1 MADAETTKKYYWL
14 KLKRDFFK
22 RHDIR
27 IVEEMPNGKDYV
39 LFYLK
44 MLVESIDHDGELR
57 FSETIPYNEQML
69 SVITN
74 TNLDIVRSAMK
85 LFVNL
90 KMIDLLD
97 DQTIYMSEVQK
108 LIGNE
113 TAGAERVRQHRARVE
128 GTRLMLQSNN
138 DVTKSNTEKER
149 DTETDQEK
157 KTDNAEAFGAFWTAY
172 PNKKAKPAALKAFT
186 KLKPDAE
193 LLAEMLKAIE
203 VQKQSAQWQKDN
215 GQYIPMPSTWLN
227 QRRWEDELP
236 KENYGLPAGY
246 RPPISD

>member
-69 SVITN
+69 SVVTN
-74 TNLDIVRSAMK
+74 TNIDIVRSAMK
-85 LFVNL
+85 LFINL

-128 GTRLMLQSNN
+128 GARLLLQSNN
-138 DVTKSNTEKER
+138 DVTKSNTEKEI
-149 DTETDQEK
+149 DTESDQEK
-157 KTDNAEAFGAFWTAY
+157 KTDNAEAFCAFWTAY

-186 KLKPDAE
+186 KLKPDTA

-236 KENYGLPAGY
+236 QDNRPKERKIVMMN
-246 RPPISD
+246 